1 MSQIRVELN
10 ESATLKL
17 WHFVLNK
24 NLFFRLQSEIF
35 YRIWENFCREIFKE
49 KLDIQ
54 GPWIPGRGLIL
65 EVWEGMNMCQIES
78 VNTEWELSSVATPVP
93 ELLIPYHNKRDCV
106 PPYITVLGPAGSVGK
121 HGDHF
126 SYLWREKEKRSSST
140 IHE

>member
-24 NLFFRLQSEIF
+24 KLFFSAPKWNFFIEF
-35 YRIWENFCREIFKE
+35 ERISVDSLNFQRETG
-49 KLDIQ
+49 DWQ
-54 GPWIPGRGLIL
+54 GSGPWIPGRGLIL

-93 ELLIPYHNKRDCV
+93 ELLIPYHNKR
-106 PPYITVLGPAGSVGK
+106 L
-121 HGDHF
+121 
-126 SYLWREKEKRSSST
+126 
-140 IHE
+140 